1 MDGDMADEGSRI
13 HLVHDDSDVLLSLY
27 EVLSAAGLLV
37 AASTNTRDA
46 LGYIARTKP
55 RAVLCRWEM
64 PEMEGGE
71 LIRRV
76 RRTSPLTRFVLSS
89 RHADA
94 SMYEDVLRR
103 GGDDLLRE
111 PFHQLAVVHVVSRL
125 LGFSVPYPASECD
138 SSFVDD
144 SRPQKKGGAR
154 KS

>member
-1 MDGDMADEGSRI
+1 MPESDEGNRI

-46 LGYIARTKP
+46 LSYIVRTKP

-64 PEMEGGE
+64 PEMDGGE
-71 LIRRV
+71 LLRRV
-76 RRTSPLTRFVLSS
+76 RKASPLTRFVLSS
-89 RHADA
+89 HHADA

-111 PFHQLAVVHVVSRL
+111 PLHPLAVVHVVSRL
-125 LGFSVPYPASECD
+125 LGFTVPYPASDPE
-138 SSFVDD
+138 SSPFHDA
-144 SRPQKKGGAR
+144 SIEREG
-154 KS
+154 